1 MRLTL
6 VATHLDHPPDDEL
19 ATLGAAWREEDV
31 EVVLTILP
39 AVELVE
45 DAVGEGAEALGTH
58 EARAVKELPVRVDNL
73 GFWFKA
79 IVTTRTGDALQVHDA
94 RHPVEEVGA
103 LGSRA
108 LGGAMRRQ
116 AALGQCVGTALL
128 LLSRCAAL
136 HCLVVARHAYLA
148 RLARNSSS
156 PAATSSSLRT
166 GIAVTGHAGT
176 GPSMGPGHL

>member
-1 MRLTL
+1 M
-6 VATHLDHPPDDEL
+6 L
-19 ATLGAAWREEDV
+19 A
-31 EVVLTILP
+31 ILP

-45 DAVGEGAEALGTH
+45 HPVGEGPEALGAD
-58 EARAVKELPVRVDNL
+58 EARGVEELAVRVDNL
-73 GFWFKA
+73 GFWLKA

-108 LGGAMRRQ
+108 LGGAIRRQ

-136 HCLVVARHAYLA
+136 RCLGPA
-148 RLARNSSS
+148 RLPGSAR
-156 PAATSSSLRT
+156 PHTSSSSFSSSSSSTL
-166 GIAVTGHAGT
+166 
-176 GPSMGPGHL
+176 PSPP